1 MLARE
6 RQPRSGCRTPSARL
20 QSKQTFLSG
29 QGWSGRPPTEMGA
42 KERER
47 KVTGLVPIMV
57 QGLEPEGGAVSQFSE
72 KMGGGGFRS

>member
-1 MLARE
+1 
-6 RQPRSGCRTPSARL
+6 
-20 QSKQTFLSG
+20 
-29 QGWSGRPPTEMGA
+29 MGA

-72 KMGGGGFRS
+72 KMGGRGVQELSQQVGENLLEWKDPRGSPGSKATHQEPQGQT

>member
-1 MLARE
+1 
-6 RQPRSGCRTPSARL
+6 
-20 QSKQTFLSG
+20 
-29 QGWSGRPPTEMGA
+29 MGA